1 MTRSSDL
8 RALAI
13 AHSLFPQ
20 TTLTEA
26 VARLGFVQADPIR
39 APARAQDL
47 ILRQRVEGYRVG
59 DLQRSYAELELEEGM
74 LYAYG
79 FMPRD
84 TWFCLH
90 PRRSLP
96 RLRKLERE
104 VLAAVPELAP
114 AHPKQLTARFGSKR
128 VRNAWGGTSQAT
140 KRALEALHRR
150 GALRVVGRRQGVRLY
165 GPAPPVPPVPARQ
178 RLRELAR
185 RVLHVFAPARRA
197 YVRGILGRLGRALL
211 DAQAGRA
218 ALAELVQSGEWREA
232 TVEGEVY
239 LLPAEAPS
247 PKAPPRVRVLAPF
260 DPLVHD
266 RARFEHLWGW
276 AYRFEAYTPAAKRVR
291 GYYAMPLLWRDRVV
305 GWVNASQATGAFEAE
320 IGYVRSPPRSAPF
333 RRALAAE
340 LEQLEAFL
348 RPR

>member
-1 MTRSSDL
+1 M
-8 RALAI
+8 
-13 AHSLFPQ
+13 
-20 TTLTEA
+20 
-26 VARLGFVQADPIR
+26 
-39 APARAQDL
+39 
-47 ILRQRVEGYRVG
+47 
-59 DLQRSYAELELEEGM
+59 
-74 LYAYG
+74 
-79 FMPRD
+79 
-84 TWFCLH
+84 
-90 PRRSLP
+90 
-96 RLRKLERE
+96 
-104 VLAAVPELAP
+104 
-114 AHPKQLTARFGSKR
+114 
-128 VRNAWGGTSQAT
+128 
-140 KRALEALHRR
+140 
-150 GALRVVGRRQGVRLY
+150 
-165 GPAPPVPPVPARQ
+165 
-178 RLRELAR
+178 
-185 RVLHVFAPARRA
+185 
-197 YVRGILGRLGRALL
+197 
-211 DAQAGRA
+211 
-218 ALAELVQSGEWREA
+218 
-232 TVEGEVY
+232 EGEVY